1 MKKPNHKQS
10 LLAFL
15 SSRAAAGEGSLK
27 TWGRGQR
34 PPVLAHQ
41 AERLADEL
49 VAEGLATVEER
60 DSGRVWRL
68 VRQEEAAPAPAPV
81 EEEPVLIAG
90 DAAPS
95 SALAPLTD
103 GDRHQIA
110 ATLLEL
116 RARVAELESA
126 ADADYAR
133 LCRALDLPP
142 GTTFGECLNRA
153 RLLSAARAPADPGLD
168 EAAVAQYLL
177 LLPEER
183 WTAVA
188 QARRT
193 LTAAR
198 DLAARAR
205 EMEAHALASV
215 DRLLSTPAGEAP
227 VKVPEAPT
235 PAETSSRGRAGSKAS
250 RVEAWLREHG
260 QGTAAEIGPALGIPV
275 GLTRVTLNNLFAQGR
290 IERAARGVYRTKVSA
305 Q

>member
-10 LLAFL
+10 LIAFL

-27 TWGRGQR
+27 TWGRGQK

-68 VRQEEAAPAPAPV
+68 VRQEAAPSPAPV
-81 EEEPVLIAG
+81 EEPVLIAG
-90 DAAPS
+90 DAVPS

-153 RLLSAARAPADPGLD
+153 RLLLTEARAAATDPGLD

-205 EMEAHALASV
+205 ELEAHALASV

-227 VKVPEAPT
+227 PEVPEAPA
-235 PAETSSRGRAGSKAS
+235 PAETNSRRQAGSKAG
-250 RVEAWLREHG
+250 RCEAWLKEHG
-260 QGTAAEIGPALGIPV
+260 QGTAAEIGAALGIPIRF
-275 GLTRVTLNNLFAQGR
+275 TRATLNNLFAQGR
-290 IERAARGVYRTKVSA
+290 IERVKRGVYRTKASA